1 MSAALTTAPAAPTK
15 SYALRDSLTMLSRNL
30 KRAKRYPSMTITVVA
45 MPILMLL
52 LFVFVF
58 GGALGDGIGG
68 GGDYID
74 YVAPGILLMAI
85 ASGSLSTA
93 ISVSMDMT
101 EGIINRFRTM
111 AISRASVLTGHVFGG
126 VIQTMASLVLVL
138 AVALLCGFRPNANVL
153 EWVAAFG
160 ILTLL
165 AFALTWIA
173 AAMGLSSKSV
183 ETASNAP
190 MPITFLPF
198 LGSAVVTTDSMPAG
212 VRWFAEYQ
220 PFTPLNET
228 LRGLLMGTP
237 IGNNGWIALAWG
249 VGLSLVGYLW
259 ARAVFNRPVG

>member
-1 MSAALTTAPAAPTK
+1 MSAALTTAPARPTK

-30 KRAKRYPSMTITVVA
+30 KRAKRYPSMTITVVS

-58 GGALGDGIGG
+58 GGALGNGIDS
-68 GGDYID
+68 GDYID
-74 YVAPGILLMAI
+74 YVAPGILLMAV

-93 ISVSMDMT
+93 VSVAMDMT

-111 AISRASVLTGHVFGG
+111 AISRASVLTGHVIGG
-126 VIQTMASLVLVL
+126 VIQTMLSLVLVL
-138 AVALLCGFRPNANVL
+138 AVALLCGFRPNAGVV

-165 AFALTWIA
+165 SFALTWIA

-198 LGSAVVTTDSMPAG
+198 LGSAIVTPDSMPTG

-220 PFTPLNET
+220 PFTPLTET

-259 ARAVFNRPVG
+259 ARAAFNRPVG